1 MIREDFLLRAIQRLA
16 EIIGRVLGLAKEG
29 RMDEATAA
37 LEAET
42 RAQLGMPSEMLDRL
56 PPNEVARVLGA
67 EKSMILAALLDAEA
81 ELARMQKNPAR
92 ARERNERADAIRV
105 SAGLPALRP

>member
-1 MIREDFLLRAIQRLA
+1 MIREDFLLRMIQRLA

-29 RMDEATAA
+29 RIDEATAA
-37 LEAET
+37 LEDAM

-56 PPNEVARVLGA
+56 PSDEVARVLGP

-81 ELARMQKNPAR
+81 ELAGMRKDPAR
-92 ARERNERADAIRV
+92 ARERNERADAVRV